1 MTMPN
6 VATGKQQEYRYLRS
20 WLAASDCLD
29 RLVEATEP
37 DRDCVPA
44 PAPAPVSTVAESA
57 SCPRGLRAGCA
68 ARLARLALA
77 LNREAAAGAV
87 PRREAETSR

>member
-1 MTMPN
+1 MPN
-6 VATGKQQEYRYLRS
+6 VASGKEQEYRYLRS
-20 WLAASDCLD
+20 WLAASDRLD
-29 RLVEATEP
+29 RLIEATEP
-37 DRDCVPA
+37 DREGLAA
-44 PAPAPVSTVAESA
+44 PSSAPVSTVGEAA

-87 PRREAETSR
+87 LRREAESPR